1 MEEFNWK
8 QYWNVNAAGK
18 RKKERIAEKK
28 KREKKEA
35 LAYKKWKAKHPDPT
49 QRDRKIT
56 IPQWVAFS
64 LYDEGAKLSK
74 LYKYIDEP
82 AERYEIKGKEIIRT
96 VSTFHYLSQQIAVN
110 GICRSFNNLT
120 RRRSYY
126 MPITGKE
133 RIFNVYNEIED
144 EFRRRYYIGR
154 VMPMDF
160 SKSDLDKDIHVS
172 RIKMNHIHYVFVSL
186 KDKFSDTWGKPKMLR
201 LTQRVA
207 RAINTKIELH
217 LTQEQ
222 IIERIKSGKIKN
234 IHPFRNPDG
243 IISNEKVLEM
253 LK

>member
-1 MEEFNWK
+1 MEEPFNWK
-8 QYWNVNAAGK
+8 QFWEVNPAGK
-18 RKKERIAEKK
+18 RKKENIANRKK
-28 KREKKEA
+28 LRKQEVRER
-35 LAYKKWKAKHPDPT
+35 KKWRAKQPK
-49 QRDRKIT
+49 QRGMKIT

-64 LYDEGAKLSK
+64 LYDEGAKTSK

-82 AERYEIKGKEIIRT
+82 VERYEIKGKEIIRT

-110 GICRSFNNLT
+110 GICRSFNELT
-120 RRRSYY
+120 RRRNLY
-126 MPITGKE
+126 MKLTGKE
-133 RIFNVYNEIED
+133 RIFNVYDEIEK
-144 EFRRRYYIGR
+144 EFRKRYYIGR

-172 RIKMNHIHYVFVSL
+172 RIKMNHIHYVFISL
-186 KDKFSDTWGKPKMLR
+186 KDKFSDTWGRPKMLR

-207 RAINTKIELH
+207 RAINTKIDLH

-234 IHPFRNPDG
+234 IHPFGNPDG